1 MLSYRHAFHAG
12 NFADVLKHL
21 VQVEILHYLQQKDK
35 PFIYIDTHA
44 GAGVYSLDSFESEK
58 TAEHLNGISAI
69 QHLEWTELASY
80 LEQVQKVNQ
89 QQSTQTL
96 YPGSPAIA
104 QNMLREQDKAVMFE
118 LHPNDFKLLQNNMQD
133 DARIKVHN
141 QDGFNGLLAMLPPQ
155 IKRGLILID
164 PPYEIKTDYQ
174 TVVDTLIKAHKKFAT
189 GTYAL
194 WYPVVERE
202 RINILEKQLKDSGIR
217 NIQLFEL
224 GLKADTTAR
233 GMTSAGMI
241 VINPPWTLAN
251 TLNGLLPKLA
261 QHLGSHHGVWRSL
274 TLVEE

>member
-21 VQVEILHYLQQKDK
+21 VQVEVLQYLQQKDK
-35 PFIYIDTHA
+35 PIIYIDTHA
-44 GAGVYSLDSFESEK
+44 GAGMYSLTSEHSTK
-58 TAEHLNGISAI
+58 TAEHLSGISAI
-69 QHLEWTELASY
+69 KSLDWPELTNY
-80 LEQVQKVNQ
+80 LTLINSINATHNQ
-89 QQSTQTL
+89 QML
-96 YPGSPAIA
+96 YPGSPMIA
-104 QNMLREQDKAVMFE
+104 LQLLREQDKAALYE
-118 LHPNDFKLLQNNMQD
+118 LHPTDFKLLTENIPGD
-133 DARIKVHN
+133 RRIKIYN
-141 QDGFNGLLAMLPPQ
+141 DDGFKGLLSILPPT

-174 TVVDTLIKAHKKFAT
+174 TVVSTLIKAYQKFAT

-202 RINILEKQLKDSGIR
+202 RINQIEEQLKNSGIR

-224 GLKADTTAR
+224 GLKPDTSER

-251 TLNGLLPKLA
+251 TLNTLLPKLA
-261 QHLGSHHGVWRSL
+261 KHLGQGQGVWRSQV
-274 TLVEE
+274 LVAE

>member
-58 TAEHLNGISAI
+58 TAEHLNGISVI
-69 QHLEWTELASY
+69 QHLEWTELARY

-104 QNMLREQDKAVMFE
+104 QNMLREHDKAVMFE

-202 RINILEKQLKDSGIR
+202 RVNILEKQLKDSGIR

-241 VINPPWTLAN
+241 VINLPWTLAN

>member
-58 TAEHLNGISAI
+58 TAEHLNGISVI
-69 QHLEWTELASY
+69 QHLEWTELARY

-104 QNMLREQDKAVMFE
+104 QNMLREHDKAVMFE

-202 RINILEKQLKDSGIR
+202 RVNILEKQLKDSGIR